1 VAGEYGAGPMAMV
14 MSGMPEVISRLLEE
28 HVPDRLGRC
37 TACGASGSG
46 TRWPCT
52 LAQIAT
58 QARAVAAERGRAE
71 L

>member
-1 VAGEYGAGPMAMV
+1 MARV
-14 MSGMPEVISRLLEE
+14 MSGMPEVVTRLLDE

-58 QARAVAAERGRAE
+58 QARALAVEQGRSS

>member
-1 VAGEYGAGPMAMV
+1 MAMV
-14 MSGMPEVISRLLEE
+14 MSGMPEVVSRLLEE

-37 TACGASGSG
+37 RACGANGSG

-58 QARAVAAERGRAE
+58 QARAVAAERGRAK